1 MSLSLMSRESSSSL
15 GISRSSRFMSTS
27 SSRRVIESSLSTS
40 HSLKTSCQSRSD
52 ALTTLTMAASLS
64 RFGRLLLCWVFN
76 STGSSPTPDGRASA
90 ARPLPSGESKVISG
104 GWVRRSGGNAHA
116 CTEQPGSRRREQQP
130 PRPPHRQHH
139 LGCLARHHGTNTR
152 AAQRRRTQFENRD
165 PFRKADFGITRTRLG
180 LGWDSVGARLGL
192 GWDPVGTRLGLIK
205 NPLTTRL
212 WSRL

>member
-104 GWVRRSGGNAHA
+104 GWVRRSGGNARMHRAAWQHA
-116 CTEQPGSRRREQQP
+116 ASSSHRGRLTGNTIWARTRRPTPKRRMCVRLARSEQKRDRGAPGVLPWVKGGTQSDDITRRAKLRVDSRRS
-130 PRPPHRQHH
+130 
-139 LGCLARHHGTNTR
+139 LGTST
-152 AAQRRRTQFENRD
+152 T
-165 PFRKADFGITRTRLG
+165 
-180 LGWDSVGARLGL
+180 
-192 GWDPVGTRLGLIK
+192 LI
-205 NPLTTRL
+205 RVS
-212 WSRL
+212 WR

>member
-90 ARPLPSGESKVISG
+90 ARALPSGESKVISG
-104 GWVRRSGGNAHA
+104 GWVRRSGGNARMH
-116 CTEQPGSRRREQQP
+116 
-130 PRPPHRQHH
+130 
-139 LGCLARHHGTNTR
+139 R
-152 AAQRRRTQFENRD
+152 AAWQHAASSSHRGRLTGNTIWARTRRPTPKRRMCA
-165 PFRKADFGITRTRLG
+165 PRSRGAKADRGAERRPDHTTLG
-180 LGWDSVGARLGL
+180 GWVGH
-192 GWDPVGTRLGLIK
+192 
-205 NPLTTRL
+205 NLTTSHAVRG
-212 WSRL
+212 

>member
-90 ARPLPSGESKVISG
+90 ARALPSGESKVISG
-104 GWVRRSGGNAHA
+104 GWVRRSGGNARMHRAAWQHA
-116 CTEQPGSRRREQQP
+116 ASSSHRGRLTGNTIWARTRRPTPKRRMCA
-130 PRPPHRQHH
+130 PRS
-139 LGCLARHHGTNTR
+139 LGAKARPWRARGTALGERWDTILRHHTPCEAKSRQSALSRHLDDPNKGLMEVD
-152 AAQRRRTQFENRD
+152 RR
-165 PFRKADFGITRTRLG
+165 
-180 LGWDSVGARLGL
+180 
-192 GWDPVGTRLGLIK
+192 
-205 NPLTTRL
+205 
-212 WSRL
+212 